1 MKQLLDEILSSPR
14 LMEGVAWKRVRY
26 KAGERIIEKGEV
38 GHAFFLIEDGGVRVF
53 GGTGAGEDLLE
64 TQGLC
69 DLSKDEVFG
78 DICLYGTRH
87 RSASVVAISDV
98 RLVEIRNDML
108 SVYLDDHPVEGY
120 LFLKVLS
127 EVMISRLVAANER
140 IENLMRSKYSTG

>member
-38 GHAFFLIEDGGVRVF
+38 GHAFFLIEDGDVRVF
-53 GGTGAGEDLLE
+53 GGSGAGEDLLE

-69 DLSKDEVFG
+69 DLSEDEVFG

-98 RLVEIRNDML
+98 RLVEIRTDMF

-140 IENLMRSKYSTG
+140 IENLMRSEHSTG